1 MTLKIRTCWKDEA
14 TRSQTLD
21 IFFIKYRLG
30 KNEGSVIF
38 FLSSIKIVDSM
49 MKAVGIDSK
58 KNRVEGKKDLVNYR
72 IAHQRNGAARD
83 SSHQAITHS

>member
-1 MTLKIRTCWKDEA
+1 MRTCWKDEA

-30 KNEGSVIF
+30 KDEGSVIF

-49 MKAVGIDSK
+49 MKAVGIVK
-58 KNRVEGKKDLVNYR
+58 KIE
-72 IAHQRNGAARD
+72 
-83 SSHQAITHS
+83 